1 MTLFAQLPK
10 TAASAAAAEEEA
22 VLVLNSRRRIQQLTH
37 RAAILLGREPNELL
51 GEKFDQLGDLNALG
65 LMAREQPVYRRRR
78 QPSAIIVTL
87 RLIDLRS
94 GEYDAELLPWQSSV
108 ELALLRSADGRVLAV
123 NEAFAR
129 KFGVPR
135 ASWPGTDAAT
145 LLHPDDLQ
153 SWRDAIARIDR
164 PPHRG
169 SHENRWQTAQGWRW
183 LSWEDCA
190 VRDHEGSIIGYRSI
204 GRDVTKRRLAEEHF
218 QKLASAVEQS
228 PFAIVMTTPDGR
240 VQYVNPRY
248 TQTTGYTL
256 EEIFEKNI
264 PVLRG
269 GHPSDESFREF
280 EETVRA
286 GRKWTGELCTRR
298 KDGALI
304 WEHVQVSPIRNF
316 ADEVTHLLAMREDI
330 TERKKLEEQL
340 RQAQKMESLGTLAG
354 GIAHDFNN
362 VLAIINGFAE
372 IAISRGPANETQAR
386 HLREIQ
392 DAAQRAVGLVRQIL
406 TFSRKTESTFRP
418 VSVNQ
423 QIKDLGRMCVETFPR
438 TIDFTFDLEESLPE
452 FSADPNQLQQV
463 IMNLCVNARDAMLPK
478 GGSITISTRRVAGGT
493 ITRLGADTARDYV
506 CIRVS
511 DTGCGMPPHVRN
523 RIFEPFFTTKQG
535 NGGTGLGLSV
545 VYGIILNH
553 RGFLEVDS
561 VEGEGSTFNI
571 YLPLEVAKLVPAIVS
586 AQPARRIP
594 SGTETVLVVEDEQSL
609 RDLLK
614 ALLAPSGYRLLMAA
628 DGVEAVNM
636 LMSEPGRIDAI
647 LLDLNLPRMN
657 GVDVFRQIQRLRP
670 TSKVIVISGN
680 ITTDARQELT
690 AMGQK
695 DFIPKPYRLEDL
707 AFKLREVL
715 DRKEPVSPPG
725 KEAM

>member
-1 MTLFAQLPK
+1 MTLAAQLSSQP
-10 TAASAAAAEEEA
+10 AASTAVSEEA
-22 VLVLNSRRRIQQLTH
+22 VLVLDSRRRIQQATP
-37 RAAILLGREPNELL
+37 RAATLLDRSPEQLIGVFFESL
-51 GEKFDQLGDLNALG
+51 GTPEALG
-65 LMAREQPVYRRRR
+65 LVVREQPVYRKSRR
-78 QPSAIIVTL
+78 PSLVIVTL
-87 RLIDLRS
+87 RMVEYRTSEHDELIR
-94 GEYDAELLPWQSSV
+94 PWQGSV
-108 ELALLRSADGRVLAV
+108 ELAALRGPDGRVLGV
-123 NEAFAR
+123 NDAFAR

-135 ASWPGTDAAT
+135 ASWPGADAAT
-145 LLHPDDLQ
+145 LLHPDDVAG
-153 SWRDAIARIDR
+153 WRAAVERIDK

-169 SHENRWQTAQGWRW
+169 SHEHRWQTAQGWRW

-190 VRDHEGSIIGYRSI
+190 VRNADGVIIAYRSI

-248 TQTTGYTL
+248 TQTTGFTL

-269 GHPSDESFREF
+269 GHASDESFREF
-280 EETVRA
+280 QETLRS

-298 KDGALI
+298 KDGAAL

-316 ADEVTHLLAMREDI
+316 ADEVTHLLSMREDI
-330 TERKKLEEQL
+330 TERKKLEDQL

-406 TFSRKTESTFRP
+406 TFSRKTETTFKS

-423 QIKDLGRMCVETFPR
+423 QIKDLGRMCAETFPR
-438 TIDFTFDLEESLPE
+438 TIAFKFALDETIPE

-463 IMNLCVNARDAMLPK
+463 IMNLCVNARDAMLAQE
-478 GGSITISTRRVAGGT
+478 GGGCISVATERVRGSELL
-493 ITRLGADTARDYV
+493 RLGAESERDYV
-506 CIRVS
+506 CIRVA
-511 DTGCGMPPHVRN
+511 DTGCGMPAHVRA
-523 RIFEPFFTTKQG
+523 RIFEPFFTTKQ
-535 NGGTGLGLSV
+535 NSGGTGLGLSV

-553 RGFLEVDS
+553 RGFLEVES
-561 VEGEGSTFNI
+561 VEGQGSTFLI
-571 YLPLEVAKLVPAIVS
+571 YLPLEAVKSSAAVVAA
-586 AQPARRIP
+586 AGTARRIP
-594 SGTETVLVVEDEQSL
+594 MGKETILVVEDEQSL

-614 ALLAPSGYRLLMAA
+614 ALLQPSGYKLLMAP
-628 DGVEAVNM
+628 DGVEAVSM
-636 LMSEPGRIDAI
+636 LMSEPAAIDAI

-657 GVDVFRQIQRLRP
+657 GLEVYRNIRRLRP
-670 TSKVIVISGN
+670 DAKVIVISGN
-680 ITTDARQELT
+680 ITPETRQELIGL
-690 AMGQK
+690 GQN
-695 DFIPKPYRLEDL
+695 DFIPKPYSLEDL
-707 AFKLREVL
+707 AFRLRELL
-715 DRKEPVSPPG
+715 DRKAPG
-725 KEAM
+725 EA

>member
-1 MTLFAQLPK
+1 MTLAAQLTNQPA
-10 TAASAAAAEEEA
+10 TANAAVSEEA
-22 VLVLNSRRRIQQLTH
+22 VIVLNSKRRIQQITP
-37 RAAILLGREPNELL
+37 RAATLLDRTPEQLIGVIFESL
-51 GEKFDQLGDLNALG
+51 GTPEELG
-65 LMAREQPVYRRRR
+65 LAVREQPVYSRSRR
-78 QPSAIIVTL
+78 PSAIVVTL
-87 RLIDLRS
+87 RMVEFHTSEHD
-94 GEYDAELLPWQSSV
+94 ELVRPWQASV
-108 ELALLRSADGRVLAV
+108 ELAVLRGPDGRVLSV

-135 ASWPGTDAAT
+135 ASWPGADAST
-145 LLHPDDLQ
+145 LIHPDDVAG
-153 SWRDAIARIDR
+153 WRGAVARIDR

-169 SHENRWQTAQGWRW
+169 SHEHRWQTAQGWRW

-190 VRDHEGSIIGYRSI
+190 VRNADGVIIAYRSI

-248 TQTTGYTL
+248 TQSTGFTL

-269 GHPSDESFREF
+269 GHVSDESFIEF
-280 EETVRA
+280 QETMRL
-286 GRKWTGELCTRR
+286 GRKWTGDLCTRR
-298 KDGALI
+298 KDGAAL

-316 ADEVTHLLAMREDI
+316 ADEVTHLLSMREDI
-330 TERKKLEEQL
+330 TERKKLEDQL

-392 DAAQRAVGLVRQIL
+392 DAGQRAVGLVKQIL
-406 TFSRKTESTFRP
+406 TFSRKTETMFKS
-418 VSVNQ
+418 VSINQ
-423 QIKDLGRMCVETFPR
+423 HIKDLGRMCAETFPR
-438 TIDFTFDLEESLPE
+438 TISFGFALDETIPE

-463 IMNLCVNARDAMLPK
+463 IMNLCVNARDAMLAQ
-478 GGSITISTRRVAGGT
+478 GGGRISVATERVRGSALL
-493 ITRLGADTARDYV
+493 RLNADSEREYV
-506 CIRVS
+506 CIKVA
-511 DTGCGMPPHVRN
+511 DTGCGMPAHVRA
-523 RIFEPFFTTKQG
+523 RIFEPFFTTKQTS
-535 NGGTGLGLSV
+535 GGTGLGLSV

-553 RGFLEVDS
+553 KGFLEVES
-561 VEGEGSTFNI
+561 VEGKGSTFLI
-571 YLPLEVAKLVPAIVS
+571 YLPLEAVKPSAAVVAA
-586 AQPARRIP
+586 AGTARRIP
-594 SGTETVLVVEDEQSL
+594 KGTETVLVIEDEQAL

-614 ALLAPSGYRLLMAA
+614 ALLVPSGYKLLMAP

-636 LMSEPGRIDAI
+636 LMSEPSTIDAI

-657 GVDVFRQIQRLRP
+657 GLEVYRNIRRLRP
-670 TSKVIVISGN
+670 DTKVIVISGN
-680 ITTDARQELT
+680 ITPETRQELIGL
-690 AMGQK
+690 GQK
-695 DFIPKPYRLEDL
+695 DFIPKPYSLEDL
-707 AFKLREVL
+707 AFRLREML
-715 DRKEPVSPPG
+715 DRKAQSV
-725 KEAM
+725 A

>member
-1 MTLFAQLPK
+1 MTLAVHVLSEPAAAH
-10 TAASAAAAEEEA
+10 AASEEA
-22 VLVLNSRRRIQQLTH
+22 VLVLNSRRRIQQVTP
-37 RAAILLGREPNELL
+37 RAATLLERTPE
-51 GEKFDQLGDLNALG
+51 QLIGQVFEALG
-65 LMAREQPVYRRRR
+65 PLETYRVTAREQPVYRHSRR
-78 QPSAIIVTL
+78 PSLIIVTL
-87 RLIDLRS
+87 RVIDYRS
-94 GEYDAELLPWQSSV
+94 GEYDGQILPWQGSV
-108 ELALLRSADGRVLAV
+108 ELALLRGPDGRVLAV

-135 ASWPGTDAAT
+135 HSWPGTDAAT
-145 LLHPDDLQ
+145 LLHPDDIAG
-153 SWRDAIARIDR
+153 WRLAVARIDR

-169 SHENRWQTAQGWRW
+169 SHEHRWQTAQGWRW

-190 VRDHEGSIIGYRSI
+190 VRNAEGGIIGYRSI

-248 TQTTGYTL
+248 TQTTGFTL

-269 GHPSDESFREF
+269 GHASDESFREF
-280 EETVRA
+280 EETIKA

-298 KDGALI
+298 KDGAAL
-304 WEHVQVSPIRNF
+304 WESVQVSPIRNF
-316 ADEVTHLLAMREDI
+316 ADEVTHLLSMREDI

-406 TFSRKTESTFRP
+406 TFSRKTETMFKS

-423 QIKDLGRMCVETFPR
+423 QIKDLGRMCAETFPR
-438 TIDFTFDLEESLPE
+438 TISFEFALDDGIPE

-463 IMNLCVNARDAMLPK
+463 IMNLCVNARDAMLPQ
-478 GGSITISTRRVAGGT
+478 GGGKIRVATQRVSGADLL
-493 ITRLGADTARDYV
+493 RLGGDAERDYV

-511 DTGCGMPPHVRN
+511 DTGCGMPAHVRA
-523 RIFEPFFTTKQG
+523 RIFEPFFTTKQDS
-535 NGGTGLGLSV
+535 GGTGLGLSV

-553 RGFLEVDS
+553 RGFLEVES
-561 VEGEGSTFNI
+561 VEGQGSTFLI
-571 YLPLEVAKLVPAIVS
+571 YLPLEAVKTAPVVPATGPI
-586 AQPARRIP
+586 RRIP
-594 SGTETVLVVEDEQSL
+594 GGTETILIVEDEQSL
-609 RDLLK
+609 RDLMS
-614 ALLAPSGYRLLMAA
+614 ALLVPRGYKLLQAP

-636 LMSEPGRIDAI
+636 LMSEVSTIDAI

-657 GVDVFRQIQRLRP
+657 GIEVYRNIRRLRP
-670 TSKVIVISGN
+670 DAKVIVISGN
-680 ITTDARQELT
+680 ITPEMRQELVGL
-690 AMGQK
+690 GQN
-695 DFIPKPYRLEDL
+695 DFIPKPYSLEDL
-707 AFKLREVL
+707 AFRLRDLL
-715 DRKEPVSPPG
+715 DRRPVAVPQVTV
-725 KEAM
+725 

>member
-1 MTLFAQLPK
+1 MTLAAQLSNQP
-10 TAASAAAAEEEA
+10 AAATAVSEEA
-22 VLVLNSRRRIQQLTH
+22 VLVLNSRRRIQQVTP
-37 RAAILLGREPNELL
+37 RAATLLDRTPEQLIGIVFESLGTPEELKL
-51 GEKFDQLGDLNALG
+51 VV
-65 LMAREQPVYRRRR
+65 REQPVYRKSRR
-78 QPSAIIVTL
+78 PSSIIVTL
-87 RLIDLRS
+87 RMVEFHTSEHD
-94 GEYDAELLPWQSSV
+94 ELVRPWQASV
-108 ELALLRSADGRVLAV
+108 ELAVLRAPDGRVLSV

-135 ASWPGTDAAT
+135 ASWPGADASS
-145 LLHPDDLQ
+145 LLHPDDVAG
-153 SWRDAIARIDR
+153 WRSAVARIDR

-169 SHENRWQTAQGWRW
+169 SHEHRWQTAQGWRW

-190 VRDHEGSIIGYRSI
+190 VRNADGVIIAYRSI

-248 TQTTGYTL
+248 TQTTGFTL

-269 GHPSDESFREF
+269 GHASDEAFQEF
-280 EETVRA
+280 QDTLRA
-286 GRKWTGELCTRR
+286 GRKWTGDLCTRR
-298 KDGALI
+298 KDGAAL

-316 ADEVTHLLAMREDI
+316 ADEVTHLLSMREDI
-330 TERKKLEEQL
+330 TERKKLEDQL

-406 TFSRKTESTFRP
+406 TFSRKTETMFKS
-418 VSVNQ
+418 VSINQ
-423 QIKDLGRMCVETFPR
+423 QIKDLGRMCSETFPR
-438 TIDFTFDLEESLPE
+438 TIAFGFALDETIPE
-452 FSADPNQLQQV
+452 FSADPNQVQQV
-463 IMNLCVNARDAMLPK
+463 IMNLCVNARDAMVPL
-478 GGSITISTRRVAGGT
+478 GGGRIDVATERVRGSLLQ
-493 ITRLGADTARDYV
+493 RLGADSERDYV
-506 CIRVS
+506 CIKVA
-511 DTGCGMPPHVRN
+511 DTGCGMPAHVRA
-523 RIFEPFFTTKQG
+523 RIFEPFFTTKQ
-535 NGGTGLGLSV
+535 NSGGTGLGLSV

-553 RGFLEVDS
+553 KGFLEVES
-561 VEGEGSTFNI
+561 VEGKGSTFLI
-571 YLPLEVAKLVPAIVS
+571 YLPLEAVKPSAAVVAAS
-586 AQPARRIP
+586 GTARRIP
-594 SGTETVLVVEDEQSL
+594 NGTETVLVIEDEQSL

-614 ALLAPSGYRLLMAA
+614 ALLVPSGYKLLMAP

-636 LMSEPGRIDAI
+636 LMSEPSVIDAI

-657 GVDVFRQIQRLRP
+657 GLEVYRNIQRLRP
-670 TSKVIVISGN
+670 DAKVIVISGN
-680 ITTDARQELT
+680 ITPETRQELVSL
-690 AMGQK
+690 GQK
-695 DFIPKPYRLEDL
+695 DFIPKPYSLEDL
-707 AFKLREVL
+707 AFRLRELL
-715 DRKEPVSPPG
+715 DRKIPVVT
-725 KEAM
+725 

>member
-1 MTLFAQLPK
+1 MTLAAQLPDQP
-10 TAASAAAAEEEA
+10 TATATAVSGEA
-22 VLVLNSRRRIQQLTH
+22 VLVLNSRRRIQQITPH
-37 RAAILLGREPNELL
+37 AATLLDRTPEQLIGTVFENL
-51 GEKFDQLGDLNALG
+51 GSLDALG
-65 LMAREQPVYRRRR
+65 LVVREQPVFRKSRR
-78 QPSAIIVTL
+78 PSSIIVTL
-87 RLIDLRS
+87 RLLEVRA
-94 GEYDAELLPWQSSV
+94 GEHDGLIHPWQASV
-108 ELALLRSADGRVLAV
+108 ELALLRAPDGRALAV

-135 ASWPGTDAAT
+135 ASWPGADTAT
-145 LLHPDDLQ
+145 LLHPDDLAG
-153 SWRDAIARIDR
+153 WRAAVARIDR

-169 SHENRWQTAQGWRW
+169 SHEHRWQTAQGWRW

-190 VRDHEGSIIGYRSI
+190 VRDAAGAIIAYRSI

-248 TQTTGYTL
+248 TQTTGFTL

-269 GHPSDESFREF
+269 GHASDDSFREF
-280 EETVRA
+280 EETVRS

-298 KDGALI
+298 KDGAAL

-316 ADEVTHLLAMREDI
+316 ADEVTHLLSMREDI
-330 TERKKLEEQL
+330 TERKKLEDQL

-406 TFSRKTESTFRP
+406 TFSRKAETTFKS

-423 QIKDLGRMCVETFPR
+423 QIKDLGRLCAETFPR
-438 TIDFTFDLEESLPE
+438 TIAFDFALDETIPE

-463 IMNLCVNARDAMLPK
+463 IMNLCVNARDAMLPL
-478 GGSITISTRRVAGGT
+478 GGGRISVSTQRVPGSELQ
-493 ITRLGADTARDYV
+493 RLGGDAERDYV
-506 CIRVS
+506 CIRVA
-511 DTGCGMPPHVRN
+511 DTGCGMPAHVRA
-523 RIFEPFFTTKQG
+523 RIFEPFFTTKQ
-535 NGGTGLGLSV
+535 NSGGTGLGLSV

-561 VEGEGSTFNI
+561 VEGQGSTFLI
-571 YLPLEVAKLVPAIVS
+571 YLPLETVKPSAVTVPPMVPS
-586 AQPARRIP
+586 RRIP
-594 SGTETVLVVEDEQSL
+594 AGTERILVVEDEQSL

-614 ALLAPSGYRLLMAA
+614 ALLIPSGYKLLLAP

-636 LMSEPGRIDAI
+636 LMSDPAPIDAI

-657 GVDVFRQIQRLRP
+657 GLEVYRNIRRLRP
-670 TSKVIVISGN
+670 QAKVIIISGN
-680 ITTDARQELT
+680 ITPEARQELM
-690 AMGQK
+690 ALGQK
-695 DFIPKPYRLEDL
+695 DFIPKPYSLEEL
-707 AFKLREVL
+707 AFRLRDLL
-715 DRKEPVSPPG
+715 DG
-725 KEAM
+725 KAAAR